1 MSNIKDKV
9 ILVTGASSGIGEAS
23 ARLLAANGAKVVV
36 GARRT
41 DRLEKLVADIRR
53 DGGTA
58 EYTALDVV
66 DRQNVKDFVAF
77 AKDTFG
83 RVDVLFNNAGVM
95 PLSPLAAL
103 KVGDWDRMIDVNI
116 KGVLNGIAAALPV
129 MEAQGSGHILN
140 TSSVAGH
147 VVFPTSAVYCG
158 TKFAVKAISEGLRME
173 SKTVRV
179 TLITPGAI
187 ATELGHDITDAST
200 IEMLGQFKGLAIA
213 PDAIARAVLYAV
225 EQPPEVDVNEIVV
238 RPLAQSL

>member
-9 ILVTGASSGIGEAS
+9 ILVTGASSGIGEAT

-41 DRLEKLVADIRR
+41 DRLEKLVTDIRR
-53 DGGTA
+53 TGGTA
-58 EYTALDVV
+58 EYKALDVV

-77 AKDTFG
+77 AKDAFG
-83 RVDVLFNNAGVM
+83 RIDVLFNNAGVM
-95 PLSPLAAL
+95 PLSPLSAL
-103 KVGDWDRMIDVNI
+103 KTGDWDRMIDVNI
-116 KGVLNGIAAALPV
+116 KGVLNGIAAALPI

-173 SKTVRV
+173 SKIVRV